1 MAETDH
7 HLVHLQSFTSNPSYS
22 NIPDIIKKGM
32 PLFYLPQNSSNP
44 EVNLQQQS
52 SKYVKWS
59 GVEITN
65 FTNLS
70 FGQVPKKPTCQ
81 ICFPLVHWKNNV
93 LFIAGATVI
102 QIDGDFSFG
111 KQCLQIYLSDTIL
124 PGQADNL

>member
-59 GVEITN
+59 NVHSVVYAGCTSQTEISDESDDSLYLLKN
-65 FTNLS
+65 F
-70 FGQVPKKPTCQ
+70 
-81 ICFPLVHWKNNV
+81 
-93 LFIAGATVI
+93 
-102 QIDGDFSFG
+102 
-111 KQCLQIYLSDTIL
+111 
-124 PGQADNL
+124 